1 MSRWIPAIGLEV
13 HAPIRAA
20 VKIFSG
26 GLSKSSYE
34 AVNEAVA
41 FFDLALPG
49 SLPVRKLIV
58 LVVSLSQLGSLTAF
72 SGFVSATANKDGKKR
87 SECRNTVY
95 SNYNHT

>member
-1 MSRWIPAIGLEV
+1 MGFKRRAQYKRALLETRWALTKMSRWIQWIPAIGLEV

-34 AVNEAVA
+34 SVNEAVA

-49 SLPVRKLIV
+49 SLPVRKL
-58 LVVSLSQLGSLTAF
+58 
-72 SGFVSATANKDGKKR
+72 
-87 SECRNTVY
+87 
-95 SNYNHT
+95 

>member
-1 MSRWIPAIGLEV
+1 MNSFIARKQLFEITGIRNQIKSGYLRKLLIIMSAWIPAIGLEV

-26 GLSKSSYE
+26 GLARTTYD

-49 SLPVRKLIV
+49 SLPVSLIILRV
-58 LVVSLSQLGSLTAF
+58 A
-72 SGFVSATANKDGKKR
+72 
-87 SECRNTVY
+87 
-95 SNYNHT
+95 

>member
-1 MSRWIPAIGLEV
+1 MSRWIQWIPAIGLEV

-34 AVNEAVA
+34 SVNEAVA

-49 SLPVRKLIV
+49 SLPVRKL
-58 LVVSLSQLGSLTAF
+58 
-72 SGFVSATANKDGKKR
+72 
-87 SECRNTVY
+87 
-95 SNYNHT
+95 

>member
-26 GLSKSSYE
+26 GLSKISYDV
-34 AVNEAVA
+34 VNEEIA

-49 SLPVRKLIV
+49 SLPVRKMFHVYFTEILLLLYKIAVCCFV
-58 LVVSLSQLGSLTAF
+58 LLMF
-72 SGFVSATANKDGKKR
+72 
-87 SECRNTVY
+87 
-95 SNYNHT
+95 

>member
-26 GLSKSSYE
+26 GLSRTSYE
-34 AVNEAVA
+34 AVNEAIA

-49 SLPVRKLIV
+49 SLPVRENV
-58 LVVSLSQLGSLTAF
+58 F
-72 SGFVSATANKDGKKR
+72 GFYGG
-87 SECRNTVY
+87 
-95 SNYNHT
+95 